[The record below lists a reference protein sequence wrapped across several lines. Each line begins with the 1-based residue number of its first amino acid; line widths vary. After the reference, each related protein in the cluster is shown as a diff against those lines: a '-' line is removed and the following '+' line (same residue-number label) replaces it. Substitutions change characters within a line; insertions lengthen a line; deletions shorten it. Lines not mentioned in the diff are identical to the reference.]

1 MRHLPGPHTCVGVCG
16 VTREHWSPRHAFP
29 WCSAELLRAPLL
41 SSVWRTQPP
50 SPPPPPAGTGA
61 SSAMNSYPESSW
73 KQRPH
78 PLTSHQQLGGVRAP
92 RGWGC
97 RTLGCFKGS
106 ESRGPATG
114 QAQTPAGQLHLGL
127 HRALCARRR
136 AAAGD
141 AGSCLKAAPIWLGKQ
156 IKLDS
161 PGTRTSGCE
170 QSRWEPTG
178 QEQVCL
184 SGRLMGGFQGRQLKL
199 PREGSRRLCKN
210 SGIYSP
216 PRIHAHLQYDLELL
230 PAGDKDYLAGPWVWA
245 GSVTLTNT

>member
-1 MRHLPGPHTCVGVCG
+1 MWSHSGTLSPH
-16 VTREHWSPRHAFP
+16 HAFP
-29 WCSAELLRAPLL
+29 WCSAELLGAPLL
-41 SSVWRTQPP
+41 SSVLRTQPS
-50 SPPPPPAGTGA
+50 SPPPTPAGTGA

-78 PLTSHQQLGGVRAP
+78 PLTSHQQLGGVRVP
-92 RGWGC
+92 RAWGC

-114 QAQTPAGQLHLGL
+114 QAQTPAGQLHLVGL
-127 HRALCARRR
+127 HGALCARLW
-136 AAAGD
+136 AGAGD

-170 QSRWEPTG
+170 QTRG
-178 QEQVCL
+178 NH
-184 SGRLMGGFQGRQLKL
+184 QGRSKCVCPGGSREVFREGQLKL
-199 PREGSRRLCKN
+199 PQEGSRRLCKN

-216 PRIHAHLQYDLELL
+216 PRIHAHLQCDLELL
-230 PAGDKDYLAGPWVWA
+230 PAGDKDYLASSWVWA